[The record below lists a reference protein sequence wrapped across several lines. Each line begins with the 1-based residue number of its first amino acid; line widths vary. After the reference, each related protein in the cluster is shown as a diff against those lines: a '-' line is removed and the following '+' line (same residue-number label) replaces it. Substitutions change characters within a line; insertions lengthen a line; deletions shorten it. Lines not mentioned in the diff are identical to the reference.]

1 MTWLPALA
9 RAEPAWAA
17 REGARWSAAV
27 MVGGV
32 EGHQAPGSNLL
43 LFAGLA
49 PAVAAVGRD
58 AQEEV
63 GGHGCDGDHETHE
76 GDEEVIIQGQGQVAG
91 LEALLG
97 QGEEWG
103 ALNFWGAPA
112 LSQLRICNTEA
123 REGEAAEGRAGRASP
138 RPSQEKL
145 GFYEIA
151 SMCQKFHSSS
161 LGPSTTLKASIF
173 LKNSFNRSLLEYN
186 CFTIVC

>member
-1 MTWLPALA
+1 
-9 RAEPAWAA
+9 
-17 REGARWSAAV
+17 
-27 MVGGV
+27 MVSSV
-32 EGHQAPGSNLL
+32 EVPGSDLL

-49 PAVAAVGRD
+49 PAVTAVGRD

-103 ALNFWGAPA
+103 ALDFWGAPA

-123 REGEAAEGRAGRASP
+123 REGEWLRGEQEEGAPASP
-138 RPSQEKL
+138 RRSWV
-145 GFYEIA
+145 F
-151 SMCQKFHSSS
+151 MKF
-161 LGPSTTLKASIF
+161 LPCAK
-173 LKNSFNRSLLEYN
+173 SFTHLL
-186 CFTIVC
+186 